1 LSLAASVRDRII
13 ETATPRDERA
23 VAVFD
28 FDNTCILGDIGELY
42 SYWLVEQLAYRYDL
56 EAFWDLIDERDGRHD
71 IRDLVEDLAR
81 IDRDDPAWAKVYATY
96 RAEMA
101 AIYPRKLKRDGKA
114 SAYEWAVRLHV
125 GLTEDEMHDMSRQCI
140 RREWSRPTGTSV
152 FETDRGERLEVSV
165 GIRPFQEIREV
176 MDQLRAANY
185 EVWVV
190 SATNLWTVT
199 TAAGLCFDIAPD
211 RVLGNRVETTTD
223 GQLTAELVPPA
234 LFRDGKVE
242 VIDREIGV
250 RPTIVFG
257 DSETDLSMME
267 WAELA
272 VLIDH
277 GDEKAG
283 AAAAEH
289 GWAVQPQDALTH
301 VEAP

>member
-1 LSLAASVRDRII
+1 MSLSRTVRDRI
-13 ETATPRDERA
+13 EEAATPRDERA

-56 EAFWDLIDERDGRHD
+56 ESFWDLIDERDGRHD

-81 IDRDDPAWAKVYATY
+81 IDREDPAWSDVYATY

-114 SAYEWAVRLHV
+114 AAYEWAVRLHV
-125 GLTEDEMHDMSRQCI
+125 GLTEDSMAEMSRRCAL
-140 RREWSRPTGTSV
+140 REWEREPGTNV
-152 FETDRGERLEVSV
+152 FETDRGERLEVGV
-165 GIRPFQEIREV
+165 GIRPFREIRQTMEL
-176 MDQLRAANY
+176 LRERDF

-190 SATNLWTVT
+190 SATNQWTVA
-199 TAAGLCFDIAPD
+199 TAAELFFGIDSDF
-211 RVLGNRVETTTD
+211 VVGNRVRTRD
-223 GQLTAELVPPA
+223 GELTAELVPPA

-250 RPTIVFG
+250 RPTLVFG

-267 WAELA
+267 YADLA

-277 GDEKAG
+277 GDEKAR
-283 AAAAEH
+283 AAAARH
-289 GWAVQPQDALTH
+289 GWAVQPQDDLSR
-301 VEAP
+301 EEMP